1 MGIDVI
7 VKKNFVAPYSFF
19 IEYFHLCINS
29 ILKGQ
34 SFYYIIAE
42 EKRLIMEISLN
53 KSLNRVLNIN
63 KKDVLEADKIKLL
76 FEIKNARSE
85 LANAYNNFNFVSD
98 SLLVDYF
105 IYHIKTCE
113 TRYEYLIRL
122 AKVTGLNNI

>member
-1 MGIDVI
+1 MH
-7 VKKNFVAPYSFF
+7 FAAASSFF

-53 KSLNRVLNIN
+53 KSLNKVLNLN
-63 KKDVLEADKIKLL
+63 KKDVIEADKVEIL
-76 FEIKNARSE
+76 FEIKNARNE

-98 SLLVDYF
+98 SLLVDYYIF
-105 IYHIKTCE
+105 QIKTFE
-113 TRYEYLIRL
+113 TKYEYLIRL
-122 AKVTGLNNI
+122 AKSMGLNNI